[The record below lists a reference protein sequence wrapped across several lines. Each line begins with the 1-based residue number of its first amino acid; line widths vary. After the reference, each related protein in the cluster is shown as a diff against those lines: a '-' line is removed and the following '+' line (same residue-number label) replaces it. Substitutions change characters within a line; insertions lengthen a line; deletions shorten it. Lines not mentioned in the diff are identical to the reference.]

1 MILGKIII
9 IIYIIIFMMGCKNN
23 NPPNINNENKLENN
37 KKVLIFFGDSLT
49 AGMGLENVNESFPN
63 LLNDKLKKEGY
74 DFLFINAGV
83 SGDTTSGG
91 LTRLDWVLSRG
102 VDYFILELG
111 ANDMMRGIPLKEI
124 SKNLEDIIT
133 KVRQKNGKSKI
144 LLIPMKPFPNMGIQ
158 YGNNFEKI
166 YKDISQKMNVPLS
179 TFLLEKVAGI
189 RELNQKDGIHPTKQ
203 GHEIITETLYPDLLR
218 ILK

>member
-9 IIYIIIFMMGCKNN
+9 IIYIVIFMMGCKNN

-144 LLIPMKPFPNMGIQ
+144 LLNPMKPFPNMGIQ

-179 TFLLEKVAGI
+179 TFLLKRVAGI

>member
-1 MILGKIII
+1 MILAKFIF
-9 IIYIIIFMMGCKNN
+9 IIYITIFMFGCK
-23 NPPNINNENKLENN
+23 ENKETNLNASNNMENN
-37 KKVLIFFGDSLT
+37 KKVIIFFGDSLS

-63 LLNDKLKKEGY
+63 LLNEKLKKEGF
-74 DFLFINAGV
+74 DFFFINAGV

-111 ANDMMRGIPLKEI
+111 ANDMMRGIPTREI
-124 SKNLEDIIT
+124 SNNLENIIN
-133 KVRQKNGKSKI
+133 KVRQKNGNAKI
-144 LLIPMKPFPNMGIQ
+144 LLIPMKPLPNMGAK

-166 YKDISQKMNVPLS
+166 FRDISLKMNVPLS

-203 GHEIITETLYPDLLR
+203 GHEIITQTLYPD
-218 ILK
+218 ILKILK

>member
-9 IIYIIIFMMGCKNN
+9 IIYIVIFMMGCKNN
-23 NPPNINNENKLENN
+23 NPPNINNESKLENN

-166 YKDISQKMNVPLS
+166 YKDISQKMSVPLS

>member
-9 IIYIIIFMMGCKNN
+9 IIYIVIFMMGCKNN
-23 NPPNINNENKLENN
+23 NPPNINNESKLENN

-179 TFLLEKVAGI
+179 TFLLKRVAGI

>member
-9 IIYIIIFMMGCKNN
+9 IIYIVIFMMGCKNN
-23 NPPNINNENKLENN
+23 NPPNINNESKLENN

-166 YKDISQKMNVPLS
+166 YKDISQKMSVPLS

-203 GHEIITETLYPDLLR
+203 GHEIITETLYPDLLK